1 MKRITGALF
10 ILVAAI
16 LYSIPYICSSV
27 YMSQFGEYSSDQISL
42 GINYVGGHF
51 FLLSAA
57 AFIVGIIYIVL
68 AELDDRKNTK

>member
-1 MKRITGALF
+1 
-10 ILVAAI
+10 
-16 LYSIPYICSSV
+16 
-27 YMSQFGEYSSDQISL
+27 MSQFGEYSSDQISL